1 MAAAYA
7 ALVSLVHTIEQIQ
20 HHPCPPV
27 SLDENQVQSL
37 QEKVTFLQDFLEDYS
52 HRLSQE
58 HGDGLMVRIADAA
71 HAAED
76 VIESRIV
83 DQILDQSTRSAAQRF
98 SACWFIELIYFHGK
112 KQAMVGIDDVLN
124 EIMDKLTGQHSS
136 SRIIPIV
143 GMGGIGKT
151 TLARNV
157 CQNPLIV
164 QYFDIRAWVTVSQ
177 EYSTRQVL
185 LELNLDIEK
194 DEDEFL
200 DEDESWNLLCKT
212 TFGEES
218 NCPLELEEIGR
229 KIAKHCKGLP
239 LSIVVI
245 GGLLAKSKQ
254 TRDYWEYIVE
264 NLSSIVSLEDDERCF
279 RILYTSYHQLPVHLK
294 PCFLYM
300 RVFPEDREIRV
311 SQLIKLWVAEGFLKP
326 ISGKSME
333 EVAEKYFKDLIDRNL
348 ILVSRNRGLQ
358 DEYSSEAIF
367 KLVNSRY
374 LAFRADLN
382 LSSGFRSSLH
392 LLWNLQTV
400 IVKERHVID
409 APPEIWKL
417 HQLSMSSSIVN
428 FKCSED
434 VVKRIPNIKKLR
446 IGYDDFS
453 FSHYCLQNLD
463 RLQTLESLA
472 CTFQSRPRRSLLL
485 NNLSFPNSLR
495 KLNLYRNGLHWED
508 IATKI
513 GPLPFLEVLKLFDA
527 VMGPKWETV
536 EGQFCSLKVLLIDGC
551 YDLKYWMTESSHF
564 PCLKHLILIEAGNLK
579 EIPPAIGEI
588 PTLQTIQLIFCSSS
602 AIISTKRIVEEQE
615 ELGNADLYVLVKLSA
630 DDSELT
636 SLASSNFQF
645 EIGQRH
651 SEVRVGPDRKQ
662 HLRVGVRA
670 KAANISLR
678 ESRAADDWPRHLI
691 KVSLAFLMNVK
702 STLLKEEIESEMAT
716 AYAALVSLM
725 HILEQIQHHPRPPVS
740 LDKEQVQSLQENVAV
755 LQDFLELYSNRL
767 SQEYEGGLVVRI
779 AGAAH
784 AAEDVIE
791 NHLVDQILD
800 QSTSTSGENI
810 SSIDHHFYQDLQKII
825 ADMDLIKK
833 EVIETKEKMGIVQD
847 RQLHGNSISS
857 GSLSSSLH
865 GHKQVMVG
873 RDDVLNDIM
882 DKLTGQQSDCRIIP
896 IVGMGGIGKTTLAR
910 NIYENP
916 LIMEYFDICA
926 WITVSQEYKVREMLL
941 ELVCQKNKEKR
952 KALREISDEGLGE
965 MLYKSLSGRRYL
977 IIMDDLWSI
986 EAWDKVK
993 LFFPSNNS
1001 ECRIMITT
1009 RLSNL
1014 GLQISGSR
1022 GLAMNF
1028 LEENK
1033 SWDLF
1038 CKTVF
1043 REEGNCPL
1051 ELEEIGKTI
1060 AKNCKGLPLSVIMIA
1075 GLLAKS
1081 EKTLDYWEYIAG
1093 NLSSIVNFEDNK
1105 RCLRILYISYQ
1116 ELPIHLKPCFLYMG
1130 VHPEDSRIRVSRL
1143 INLWVAEGF
1152 LKPISGKSLEE
1163 VAGDYLNDLID
1174 RNLIIV
1180 DRLLRVLKKTD
1191 SEDLYGLKGDDRD
1204 PIEVI
1209 LKLVNSR
1216 YLALYADTNLNSTL
1230 PSSMQLLWNLQTLI
1244 IKGIGW
1250 PCIYAPPEIWKMHQ
1264 LRRVRITGLNLPDP
1278 PTMDEFVTLPNLQK
1292 MAVLMNFK
1300 CSETVVKR
1308 IPNIK
1313 KLHCK
1318 KELFVDSLSILH
1330 SLKKLTLWGCRLQ
1343 WEDITRNIGSLP
1355 LLHVL
1360 KLYYGSVIGPEW
1372 ETVEGQ
1378 FCCLR
1383 FLEIVAIDDL
1393 EHWTTA
1399 ESSHF
1404 PRLNCLRLLRL
1415 RKLKDIPSSFGEIQT
1430 LEVIELEMCS
1440 DSVVISAKEIAEQQE
1455 EFGNPDFRVTV
1466 RAKLNSKLE
1475 PELKSLA
1482 SHCFRVI

>member
-1 MAAAYA
+1 MI
-7 ALVSLVHTIEQIQ
+7 T
-20 HHPCPPV
+20 
-27 SLDENQVQSL
+27 
-37 QEKVTFLQDFLEDYS
+37 T
-52 HRLSQE
+52 RLSYLAFQITGS
-58 HGDGLMVRIADAA
+58 HGLKM
-71 HAAED
+71 
-76 VIESRIV
+76 
-83 DQILDQSTRSAAQRF
+83 
-98 SACWFIELIYFHGK
+98 
-112 KQAMVGIDDVLN
+112 N
-124 EIMDKLTGQHSS
+124 
-136 SRIIPIV
+136 
-143 GMGGIGKT
+143 
-151 TLARNV
+151 
-157 CQNPLIV
+157 
-164 QYFDIRAWVTVSQ
+164 
-177 EYSTRQVL
+177 
-185 LELNLDIEK
+185 
-194 DEDEFL
+194 FL

-264 NLSSIVSLEDDERCF
+264 NLSSIVSLEDDERCL

-348 ILVSRNRGLQ
+348 ILVSRFGFSGRIRFFNIHDLLRDLCLKEAQKEKFLCCHDIRKGINAQRRIVVHQNASKGKHDISQVLQSAPLARSLICDFQGALLFDSLRLLRVLNVADWDGVYSRNRGLQ

-400 IVKERHVID
+400 IVKEMHVID

-417 HQLSMSSSIVN
+417 HQLRHVQFYWFHLPDPPAGDEFVLENLQTMSSIVN

-434 VVKRIPNIKKLR
+434 VVKRIPNIKNLR

-485 NNLSFPNSLR
+485 NYLSFPHSLR

-513 GPLPFLEVLKLFDA
+513 GSLPFLEVLKLFDA

-564 PCLKHLILIEAGNLK
+564 PCLEHLILIEAGNLK
-579 EIPPAIGEI
+579 EIPPGIGEI
-588 PTLQTIQLIFCSSS
+588 PTLKTIQLIFCSSS

-636 SLASSNFQF
+636 SLASNNFQF
-645 EIGQRH
+645 EIGIVLDE
-651 SEVRVGPDRKQ
+651 EVCTSFPGSVT
-662 HLRVGVRA
+662 VR
-670 KAANISLR
+670 
-678 ESRAADDWPRHLI
+678 
-691 KVSLAFLMNVK
+691 FG
-702 STLLKEEIESEMAT
+702 TLLKEEIESEMAT

-725 HILEQIQHHPRPPVS
+725 HILEQIQCHPRPPVS
-740 LDKEQVQSLQENVAV
+740 LDIEQVQSLQENVAV
-755 LQDFLELYSNRL
+755 LQDFLELHSNRL
-767 SQEYEGGLVVRI
+767 SQECEGGLVVRI

-847 RQLHGNSISS
+847 HQLHGNSISS
-857 GSLSSSLH
+857 GSLSSAALH
-865 GHKQVMVG
+865 GHKQFLKNTKYEKCCSNLFV
-873 RDDVLNDIM
+873 
-882 DKLTGQQSDCRIIP
+882 K
-896 IVGMGGIGKTTLAR
+896 KT
-910 NIYENP
+910 
-916 LIMEYFDICA
+916 
-926 WITVSQEYKVREMLL
+926 
-941 ELVCQKNKEKR
+941 KEKK

-977 IIMDDLWSI
+977 IIMDDVWSI

-1043 REEGNCPL
+1043 GEEGNCPL

-1060 AKNCKGLPLSVIMIA
+1060 AKNCKGLPLSVIMIG

-1093 NLSSIVNFEDNK
+1093 NLSSIVNFEDNE

-1180 DRLLRVLKKTD
+1180 DRLGSSGKIGLCKMHDLLRDLCLREAQRQKFLSSLEIGEAITIHRRIVVHQNSPMEKYDISKVSHSVQLARSLTSDFQEALPLASFRLLRVLKKTD

-1230 PSSMQLLWNLQTLI
+1230 PSSMHLLWNLQTLI

-1278 PTMDEFVTLPNLQK
+1278 PTVDEFVTLPNLQK

-1313 KLHCK
+1313 KLHVFYDVFSSSHYCL
-1318 KELFVDSLSILH
+1318 ENLGHLQTLESLNCSFGCSVRRSYLVDSLSILH

-1482 SHCFRVI
+1482 SHRFRVI